1 MKSRN
6 QSSLH
11 QIGLSVGLAMLIT
24 LHDSKAEMADWRMKD
39 GTTIKAELFG
49 AWGEGDA
56 SMVELITHDSKNLI
70 LKRSELD
77 TAELKRIPLS
87 EPRHEDFRFAWATA
101 HPVENHPNQL
111 TITFLF
117 KRTLPGVN
125 SENESTLKVA
135 PFKIGDDLIP
145 PDAWNTRSVTGPD
158 GIIVYFSTTGEYDA
172 SKLHGS
178 KFSATME
185 LEIGKERNRMVQKM
199 DFSNDPGVDLTK
211 RVGDFE
217 IKSFYFPGIEEIAPS
232 YTVSVLAE
240 PRQKLIGFLMESN
253 GRTAIRGNMKTKDAG
268 LFATVKID
276 YWERFEKETILFEGT
291 AGRLHGH

>member
-1 MKSRN
+1 MKLPD

-11 QIGLSVGLAMLIT
+11 QIGLSVGLAMLFT
-24 LHDSKAEMADWRMKD
+24 MHDSKAELADWKMKD
-39 GTTIKAELFG
+39 GTTVKAELF
-49 AWGEGDA
+49 ASWGEGNA
-56 SMVELITHDSKNLI
+56 SMVEFITHDSKNLI

-77 TAELKRIPLS
+77 TAELKKIPLS
-87 EPRHEDFRFAWATA
+87 EPRHEDFRFAWAA
-101 HPVENHPNQL
+101 ALPVEDHPNQL

-125 SENESTLKVA
+125 SNNESTLKVA

-145 PDAWNTRSVTGPD
+145 PDAWTTKSVTGPD
-158 GIIVYFSTTGEYDA
+158 GIFVYFCTTGEYDA

-185 LEIGKERNRMVQKM
+185 LEIGKERNRMVEKM
-199 DFSNDPGVDLTK
+199 DFSDDPRVDLTK

-217 IKSFYFPGIEEIAPS
+217 IKSFYFPGIEEITPS

-240 PRQKLIGFLMESN
+240 PRHKLIGFLMESN
-253 GRTAIRGNMKTKDAG
+253 GRTAVRGNMKSKDACG
-268 LFATVKID
+268 S
-276 YWERFEKETILFEGT
+276 
-291 AGRLHGH
+291 RLYSRSHRIPSAFIPFICG